1 MSMKGPEDRP
11 LGGVDYDTAKRLATS
26 PDAVE
31 RRFVAGRA
39 ETRPE
44 ILYFLAADQSA
55 EVRREIARNTS
66 TPRQA
71 DLLLAADPDEG
82 VRSSLAAK
90 IASLVPHLPAE
101 KVGQLEKLTLEVLET
116 LARDQAV
123 TVRRVLAETLKD
135 QPGAPAQVVQ
145 QLARDLELSVSGP
158 VLRHSPILTDE
169 DLLQIIRAQP
179 LDGQLVAIAERAGL
193 SGDVADAVART
204 DSEGA
209 VAALLANH
217 SAQIREET
225 LDRIIEMAPRHEP
238 WHGPLVRRPTLPP
251 RAAAR
256 IAGFVN
262 DQLLK
267 VLQARPDLPEETRA
281 AVSEAVRRRLPGLS
295 APAAAPRAG
304 TAEALHDEE
313 EEPKERPGDRARRLH
328 AAGALDEE
336 VISDALSMGDR
347 GFVLT
352 ALSLRAGIPLETVDK
367 IVGGQSPRGVTAVC
381 WRAKLG
387 MRFARQ
393 VQLRLAMIPPS
404 AVMNAKDGTDYPMT
418 EAEMK
423 WQLEF
428 FGVKV

>member
-1 MSMKGPEDRP
+1 MKGPEDRP

-179 LDGQLVAIAERAGL
+179 LDGALVAIAERAGL

-328 AAGALDEE
+328 AAGVLDEE

-352 ALSLRAGIPLETVDK
+352 ALSLRAGIPLDTVDK